1 MLLVT
6 DGQFNVNKMLSLHN
20 AYEVKH
26 ARVEIFVI
34 VIGNFPRDI
43 EEILNIASPPPQDH
57 VLRIRSYGDFIDVV
71 LLAIKKI
78 SPTQYKMLQ
87 SFPPSC

>member
-20 AYEVKH
+20 AYELKH

-43 EEILNIASPPPQDH
+43 EEISNIASPPPQDH
-57 VLRIRSYGDFIDVV
+57 VLRIRSYSEFKDVV

-78 SPTQYKMLQ
+78 SPIQHKILQ
-87 SFPPSC
+87 IFPPPC